1 MWVFTPEGFISAVD
15 NKAKSGLIT
24 VRARDRQSLGT
35 LAEMADTKI
44 EFTPGRDYQYRV
56 YVSKEM
62 FQDYMRILVDSIN
75 YPNFK
80 DELYATRGKT
90 FARAAGQVWGVM
102 CDVADDEYKDWL
114 EDQMASSR
122 QKTR

>member
-15 NKAKSGLIT
+15 NKAKPGLIA

-62 FQDYMRILVDSIN
+62 FQDYMRLVVDLIN

-90 FARAAGQVWGVM
+90 FARAAGEVWSVM
-102 CDVADDEYKDWL
+102 NDVADDEYKDWYAT
-114 EDQMASSR
+114 QMASAR
-122 QKTR
+122 QKVR